1 MSTIYKQLEKIVLPS
16 LINFKEDLT
25 KFDKEIICN
34 NKGTR
39 FLYAFRENG
48 TNILMLD
55 PRRFVR
61 PSSESVEKSLRD
73 SFETLK
79 GYNKTYLY
87 FNGDSLEQVSHET
100 LCSVYGVFAKEV
112 RAFNERIAAL
122 NIDMLAIDIYCT
134 MTKYQK
140 SWKTVLCESVG
151 NSSMT
156 IIQKN
161 FNVKKL
167 KKPDDFSCYTVYAD
181 IKHSRE
187 LKDIKQQLLDNLI
200 Y

>member
-16 LINFKEDLT
+16 LVNFKEDLT
-25 KFDKEIICN
+25 KYDKETISN
-34 NKGTR
+34 NKGTK
-39 FLYAFRENG
+39 FLYAFRPNG

-55 PRRFVR
+55 PRRFIR
-61 PSSESVEKSLRD
+61 PSGKSVEKSLKD
-73 SFETLK
+73 SFEILK

-87 FNGDSLEQVSHET
+87 FNGESLEQINHET
-100 LCSVYGVFAKEV
+100 LCGIYGMFAKEV
-112 RAFNERIAAL
+112 RAFNEHIAAL

-151 NSSMT
+151 SSSMT

-167 KKPDDFSCYTVYAD
+167 KKPDDFSCSTVYAD
-181 IKHSRE
+181 IKHSKE